1 MIMEKKKTLW
11 VISELFYPEETSTGY
26 IMTEIANYMTSK
38 YIVKV
43 ICGPEVYDENKKR
56 DESSKQRLDSSIEL
70 IRVRGVSENKKN
82 PISRAKK
89 FILISRRLFNVAKEN
104 IKEGD
109 GVFMVSNPFPL
120 ILSMAKLKKS
130 RNFRLVML
138 VHDVFPEGMLMRF
151 HIKGF
156 LARMLINKFNHAYAK
171 ADTLI
176 SLGRDMCDLL
186 GRKTEGKTE
195 IVQIENWAD
204 IDSIH
209 PLERQT
215 GDEVVLQYAG
225 NIGRAQG
232 IQEIISLVKEAANPK
247 LRLKIWGTGYMEEY
261 LKSYV
266 VELGLQEQVSFN
278 GPYFRSQ
285 QEQVLNACDLAVV
298 SLNKN
303 MYGRGVPSK
312 TYNIL
317 GAGKPVLYIG
327 PANTEI
333 GLMVEEEG
341 VGFSFTNGEKERIV
355 EFLRILKPD
364 MLTGMGIKARKV
376 AEQKYSEPIILDKF
390 RKVL

>member
-1 MIMEKKKTLW
+1 MDLGGKKTLW
-11 VISELFYPEETSTGY
+11 VISELFYPEESSTGY
-26 IMTEIANYMTSK
+26 IMTEIANAMTSK
-38 YIVKV
+38 YDVKV
-43 ICGPEVYDENKKR
+43 ICGPEVYDATKKR
-56 DESSKQRLDSSIEL
+56 DEYSKQRLDPSIEL
-70 IRVRGVSENKKN
+70 IRVKGVSENKKN

-89 FILISRRLFNVAKEN
+89 FILISRRLFSVAKEK

-109 GVFMVSNPFPL
+109 VVFMVSNPFPL
-120 ILSMAKLKKS
+120 ILSMAKLKKHKP
-130 RNFRLVML
+130 FRLVML

-156 LARMLINKFNHAYAK
+156 FARMLMNKFNQAYAK

-195 IVQIENWAD
+195 IIQIENWAD
-204 IDSIH
+204 VDSIH
-209 PLERQT
+209 PLERQS
-215 GDEVVLQYAG
+215 GDEIVLQYAG

-232 IQEIISLVKEAANPK
+232 IHEIISLVNEAANPK
-247 LRLKIWGTGYMEEY
+247 LRLEIWGTGSMEEY
-261 LKSYV
+261 LKSFV
-266 VELGLQEQVSFN
+266 VELGIQEVVSFN
-278 GPYFRSQ
+278 GPYFRNQ
-285 QEQVLNACDLAVV
+285 QERVLNSCDLAVV

-355 EFLRILKPD
+355 EFLRTLKPD
-364 MLTGMGIKARKV
+364 MLTGMGTKARMV
-376 AEQKYSEPIILDKF
+376 AEQKYSEPIILNKF
-390 RKVL
+390 CKVL

>member
-1 MIMEKKKTLW
+1 MNSKKTLW

-26 IMTEIANYMTSK
+26 IMTEIANALTVK
-38 YIVKV
+38 YEVKV
-43 ICGPEVYDENKKR
+43 ICGPEVYDAKKKR
-56 DESSKQRLDSSIEL
+56 DETSKQRLDSSIQL
-70 IRVRGVSENKKN
+70 LRVKGIDENKKSSL
-82 PISRAKK
+82 SRAKK
-89 FILISRRLFNVAKEN
+89 FILISKQLFKVAKKN
-104 IKEGD
+104 VKEGD
-109 GVFMVSNPFPL
+109 VVFMVSNPFPL
-120 ILSMAKLKKS
+120 ILSMAKLKRT

-138 VHDVFPEGMLMRF
+138 VHDVFPEGLLLRF

-156 LARMLINKFNHAYAK
+156 IAKLLMNKFNYSYAK

-186 GRKTEGKTE
+186 GRKTEGKTD

-204 IDSIH
+204 IENIH
-209 PLERQT
+209 PIERRP
-215 GDEVVLQYAG
+215 EKKIVLQYAG

-232 IQEIISLVKEAANPK
+232 IQEIIEYVKEAKNPQ
-247 LRLKIWGTGYMEEY
+247 LRFDIWGTGTMEDS
-261 LKSYV
+261 LKRYV
-266 VELGLQEQVSFN
+266 NENGMQDAVSFK

-285 QEQVLNACDLAVV
+285 QEQVLNACDIALV

-341 VGFSFTNGEKERIV
+341 VGFAYTNEEKDKIV
-355 EFLRILKPD
+355 VFLRTLKPEV
-364 MLTGMGIKARKV
+364 LSGMGSKARAV
-376 AEQKYSEPIILDKF
+376 AEQKYSELLILEKF
-390 RKVL
+390 RNVI

>member
-1 MIMEKKKTLW
+1 MSNKQTLW

-26 IMTEIANYMTSK
+26 IMTEIANAMTSK
-38 YIVKV
+38 YDVKV
-43 ICGPEVYDENKKR
+43 ICGPEVYDANKKR
-56 DESSKQRLDSSIEL
+56 DDASKQQLNPSINL
-70 IRVRGVSENKKN
+70 IRVKGVGENKKSS
-82 PISRAKK
+82 PSRAKK
-89 FILISRRLFNVAKEN
+89 FILISRRLFKVAKKN

-109 GVFMVSNPFPL
+109 VVFMVSNPFPL
-120 ILSMAKLKKS
+120 ILSMSKLRMR
-130 RNFRLVML
+130 RNYRLVML
-138 VHDVFPEGMLMRF
+138 VHDVFPEGLLLKF

-156 LARMLINKFNHAYAK
+156 FAKTLMNKFNHAYAK

-176 SLGRDMCDLL
+176 SLGRDMCELL
-186 GRKTEGKTE
+186 ARKTEGKTE

-204 IDSIH
+204 TESIH
-209 PLERQT
+209 PLERQPE
-215 GDEVVLQYAG
+215 DKIVLQYAG
-225 NIGRAQG
+225 NIGSAQG
-232 IQEIISLVKEAANPK
+232 IQEIIEYVKEAGNPK
-247 LRLKIWGTGYMEEY
+247 IRFDIWGTGTMEET
-261 LKSYV
+261 LKRCV
-266 VELGLQEQVSFN
+266 KEEGLQDAVLFK

-285 QEQVLNACDLAVV
+285 QEHVLNACDLALV

-327 PANTEI
+327 PAKTEI

-341 VGFSFTNGEKERIV
+341 VGFSFTNGEKDKIV
-355 EFLRILKPD
+355 RLLKTLTPE
-364 MLTGMGIKARKV
+364 MLSGMGTKARMV